1 MTNDKHTTHT
11 LTQYA
16 YTQIDSHNYIYYA
29 LHAKCHC
36 HLSWMFWSLC
46 SIFDDF
52 HFHRSTLRTI
62 RSLYGN
68 PLAYRIHT
76 HTHTRHMP
84 FIMWMYEFHN
94 ITKIKKEKT
103 QTTWGTN
110 TRPHY
115 SRTSRMYAQNET
127 HIHCRSLLDHIFMN
141 KNVNNF
147 SILLARKINV
157 DKMNWMLRHKEMI
170 LNGTWIIN

>member
-1 MTNDKHTTHT
+1 MRCMRNAIATCHECSDLCVLFLMIFIFIEALYEQFEVFMAIRWRTAFI
-11 LTQYA
+11 LTQ
-16 YTQIDSHNYIYYA
+16 
-29 LHAKCHC
+29 
-36 HLSWMFWSLC
+36 
-46 SIFDDF
+46 
-52 HFHRSTLRTI
+52 
-62 RSLYGN
+62 
-68 PLAYRIHT
+68 